1 MKRKVI
7 LLLIA
12 LNFFLP
18 AFSQVLKT
26 GEGTMILFHGII
38 LDAGTE
44 TPLPH
49 SQIFINRVFTSISDA
64 EGKFAFY
71 VNRNDTVI
79 FRSLGFNPALML
91 IKDTL
96 KGKEFLAGIFMHPD
110 TINIPEVVIVPRI
123 ASLKSDLLRPP
134 SEASKEVE
142 NARYNLAVSAYQ
154 GRVNQGK
161 LGDPSMNYELLRQ
174 QQKNDAYSKGQIP
187 PDKIVGL
194 SPLLLIPAA
203 YLLINGMPEKPDAVR
218 PMVTDQETDLIISRY
233 MEILRNKREG
243 DKARS
248 DAVPR

>member
-1 MKRKVI
+1 MKRQII
-7 LLLIA
+7 LLVIA

-18 AFSQVLKT
+18 AFSQLLKT
-26 GEGTMILFHGII
+26 GEGVILFHGII
-38 LDAGTE
+38 FDAGTE
-44 TPLPH
+44 SPLPH
-49 SQIFINRVFTSISDA
+49 SQIFINRVFASISDA

-71 VNRNDTVI
+71 VNRHDTVI
-79 FRSLGFNPALML
+79 FRTLGYSPALML
-91 IKDTL
+91 INDTL
-96 KGKEFLAGIFMHPD
+96 NGREFLAGIFLHPD
-110 TINIPEVVIVPRI
+110 TVNIPEVVIVPRI

-203 YLLINGMPEKPDAVR
+203 YLLINGLPEKPAAVK
-218 PMVTDQETDLIISRY
+218 PVVTDQETDLIISRY
-233 MEILRNKREG
+233 MEVIKKERRT
-243 DKARS
+243 D
-248 DAVPR
+248 